1 MKNGKRTSSFL
12 MQLFNLNCKIDI
24 FNFFKTNNQRL
35 FPIEYFQQ
43 FGKNIIECTIKN
55 YPRDFFRLLIV

>member
-1 MKNGKRTSSFL
+1 

-24 FNFFKTNNQRL
+24 FNFFKIDNQ
-35 FPIEYFQQ
+35 IEYFLQ

-55 YPRDFFRLLIV
+55 YPRDFFRLFIV